1 MILNNDSEHHQKII
15 SLAIE
20 FFSNSKIEFSSLS
33 ISAKLNALTE
43 LDEYFIKIIRA
54 SKWPELDQ
62 FGLEPG
68 STKSDDP
75 DLKKYFA
82 QTYYFYEE
90 KNC

>member
-1 MILNNDSEHHQKII
+1 M
-15 SLAIE
+15 AIE

-54 SKWPELDQ
+54 SKGPQLDQ
-62 FGLEPG
+62 FGLEP
-68 STKSDDP
+68 SSLKSDDP

-82 QTYYFYEE
+82 QTYYFYKE
-90 KNC
+90 NLF